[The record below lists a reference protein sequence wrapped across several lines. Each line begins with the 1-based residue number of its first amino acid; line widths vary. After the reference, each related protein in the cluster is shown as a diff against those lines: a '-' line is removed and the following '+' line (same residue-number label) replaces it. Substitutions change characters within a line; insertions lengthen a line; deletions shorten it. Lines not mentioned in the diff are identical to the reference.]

1 MRCKRKKNA
10 LPKEIIMALPV
21 GSTSRE
27 ILIAS
32 DVARSWLAGE
42 MARIIQLGC
51 ISTTNKTKQQFR
63 NLSLH
68 NLKKGAGKNAK
79 ELLLMKKRIILN
91 RIYGKFT

>member
-1 MRCKRKKNA
+1 MVSIRLNRFE
-10 LPKEIIMALPV
+10 KEKDTCSKVTVLGLPV

-51 ISTTNKTKQQFR
+51 IESTANKTVQR
-63 NLSLH
+63 LSNLALH
-68 NLKKGAGKNAK
+68 NRWNGTG
-79 ELLLMKKRIILN
+79 
-91 RIYGKFT
+91 